1 MWQIDAS
8 RRPPLEQLAVDY
20 ACATL
25 RADHPSIDFCRR
37 LAGLPEDDAVVA
49 KRLGI
54 EVTAIRG
61 WREIGRRAMPTRS
74 TR

>member
-1 MWQIDAS
+1 MLLIDAS

-20 ACATL
+20 ACAPL

-37 LAGLPEDDAVVA
+37 LAGLPEDDAIVA

-61 WREIGRRAMPTRS
+61 WREIGRRATARRS
-74 TR
+74 AR